1 MAFESIQFKYTP
13 PRTVSAVIPATSAA
27 PPVSLATGNSQTN
40 SGNAAASASAAGKLI
55 ARLADL
61 LDTNQYLQQM
71 ILALSTGLG
80 IEFDPLV
87 DPETARALQ
96 TIYTNLPVP
105 TSLTIS
111 MYNRLLDAKMTA
123 LQLESGLGN
132 GTPYVT
138 NPFQASAVSQIN
150 QAIESGLVNSGQVQ
164 YQAALLLGP
173 LKGDAVLFNNMTAHL
188 SQYPVIASPGTPSI
202 TTSNPNQISIL
213 GQDVSPALASTM
225 NSSLDSFQSSYA
237 SVYQLNASVG
247 VVGQDVNN
255 VLNQFFL
262 EPPTNLVRMIPMMR
276 ALQGFTQGPRLD
288 SIVNGLTGTSFVQLI
303 AEAAGM
309 VMMADRFMQTAVQPL
324 KGSTSNIGQMVSQI
338 QAAAAMSSVV
348 VNGAKQSF
356 VNTTGGLK
364 GCSMAYNS
372 GLPTAPNSTSA
383 LVPSSTFQVPGVG
396 TMTPGLMTLATHL
409 DWANTTASAKVM
421 VLLESFQKL
430 MNRRTGDMN
439 AQMDII
445 ASTQALN
452 TLIQLA
458 TAVMTYN
465 SSQPAVGAANS
476 VAQTAAVSQ
485 ILSGMQSTTGTSF
498 VVTNGQMQAVPPTV
512 PAPPSNVQTVL
523 TNGGV
528 NLIVASSS
536 TVKAPTIGA
545 VS

>member
-71 ILALSTGLG
+71 IFALSTGLG
-80 IEFDPLV
+80 IEFDPSV

-132 GTPYVT
+132 GTPYET

-150 QAIESGLVNSGQVQ
+150 QAIESGLVNSGQAQ
-164 YQAALLLGP
+164 YQTALLLGP
-173 LKGDAVLFNNMTAHL
+173 LKGDAVLFNNMTAQL
-188 SQYPVIASPGTPSI
+188 SQYPVIASPRTPSI
-202 TTSNPNQISIL
+202 TTNNPNQISIL

>member
-27 PPVSLATGNSQTN
+27 PPASLATGNSQTN

-80 IEFDPLV
+80 IEFDPSV

-132 GTPYVT
+132 GTPYET

-150 QAIESGLVNSGQVQ
+150 QAIESGLVNSGQAQ
-164 YQAALLLGP
+164 YQTALLLGP
-173 LKGDAVLFNNMTAHL
+173 LKGDAVLFNNMTAQL

-202 TTSNPNQISIL
+202 TTNNPNQISIL

-409 DWANTTASAKVM
+409 DWANATASAKVM

>member
-1 MAFESIQFKYTP
+1 
-13 PRTVSAVIPATSAA
+13 
-27 PPVSLATGNSQTN
+27 
-40 SGNAAASASAAGKLI
+40 
-55 ARLADL
+55 
-61 LDTNQYLQQM
+61 
-71 ILALSTGLG
+71 
-80 IEFDPLV
+80 
-87 DPETARALQ
+87 
-96 TIYTNLPVP
+96 
-105 TSLTIS
+105 
-111 MYNRLLDAKMTA
+111 
-123 LQLESGLGN
+123 
-132 GTPYVT
+132 
-138 NPFQASAVSQIN
+138 
-150 QAIESGLVNSGQVQ
+150 
-164 YQAALLLGP
+164 
-173 LKGDAVLFNNMTAHL
+173 
-188 SQYPVIASPGTPSI
+188 
-202 TTSNPNQISIL
+202 
-213 GQDVSPALASTM
+213 
-225 NSSLDSFQSSYA
+225 
-237 SVYQLNASVG
+237 
-247 VVGQDVNN
+247 
-255 VLNQFFL
+255 
-262 EPPTNLVRMIPMMR
+262 
-276 ALQGFTQGPRLD
+276 
-288 SIVNGLTGTSFVQLI
+288 
-303 AEAAGM
+303 M

-452 TLIQLA
+452 TLTQLA